1 MSSKQPVIADLLT
14 WRAASKRSSPRWPAL
29 IGVAGTVVML
39 LNLALRGS
47 HELEFGSVELD
58 TLAAACLFGSL
69 AFATFPVWYFDTD
82 RLMQGRPRLSWMKKL
97 LVCSGLFLVA
107 LVLSPTF
114 SIAVSKFDEMQHS
127 TTTWVKRSLLESVE
141 RPFYGHD
148 ELVWA
153 GTGTDTRYIPPRVF
167 CPSYSVRLYPLFG
180 LQRGDNWPG
189 VLEDSMSDVNGQP
202 VPPDH
207 AVLQA
212 VQSRCEREGLAMLNA
227 GYTKESALMRGDIGL
242 FFSRLASEEGPARQ
256 QVVLEEAQIPPG
268 ILKKVEV
275 LLAAHADDEWQ
286 YVDSVDDQSAA
297 GGSKPP
303 ITNGTGVT
311 RRLKPVAIAAALG
324 RTKDI
329 ALSEAKA
336 RQ

>member
-1 MSSKQPVIADLLT
+1 MSSEQPVIADLLT
-14 WRAASKRSSPRWPAL
+14 WRAASKRCSPRWPAL

-39 LNLALRGS
+39 LNLALRGD
-47 HELEFGSVELD
+47 HELEFGSLQLD

-69 AFATFPVWYFDTD
+69 AFATFPVWYLDTD
-82 RLMQGRPRLSWMKKL
+82 RFMRGRPRLSWMKKW
-97 LVCSGLFLVA
+97 LVCTGLFLVA

-114 SIAVSKFDEMQHS
+114 SIAFSKFDEMQHS

-141 RPFYGHD
+141 RPFFGHD

-153 GTGTDTRYIPPRVF
+153 GTGSDTRYIPPRLF

-189 VLEDSMSDVNGQP
+189 VLEDSMSDVNGQA

-212 VQSRCEREGLAMLNA
+212 VQSRCEREGPAMLNA
-227 GYTKESALMRGDIGL
+227 GYTKESALIRGDIGL
-242 FFSRLASEEGPARQ
+242 FFSRLASEEGHARQ
-256 QVVLEEAQIPPG
+256 QVVLDEAQIPPT
-268 ILKKVEV
+268 IMTKVGA
-275 LLAAHADDEWQ
+275 LLAAQPDDEWQ
-286 YVDSVDDQSAA
+286 YVDSAGDQRVASE
-297 GGSKPP
+297 STPP
-303 ITNGTGVT
+303 MANGAGVT
-311 RRLKPVAIAAALG
+311 RRLKPIAIAAALG
-324 RTKDI
+324 RTKDV

>member
-1 MSSKQPVIADLLT
+1 MSPEQPVIADLLT

-29 IGVAGTVVML
+29 IGAAGTVVML
-39 LNLALRGS
+39 LNLALRGN
-47 HELEFGSVELD
+47 HELEFGSLELD

-82 RLMQGRPRLSWMKKL
+82 HLIRGRPRLSWMKMW
-97 LVCSGLFLVA
+97 LVCAGLFLVA

-114 SIAVSKFDEMQHS
+114 SIAFSKFDEMQHS
-127 TTTWVKRSLLESVE
+127 TTTWVKRSLLESLE

-153 GTGTDTRYIPPRVF
+153 ATGSDTRHMPPRMF

-207 AVLQA
+207 AVLRA
-212 VQSRCEREGLAMLNA
+212 VQSRCEREGSAMLNA
-227 GYTKESALMRGDIGL
+227 GYTKESALMRGDVGL
-242 FFSRLASEEGPARQ
+242 FFSRLASEEGLARR
-256 QVVLEEAQIPPG
+256 QVVLDETQIPPN
-268 ILKKVEV
+268 IMKKVEA
-275 LLAAHADDEWQ
+275 LLAAQPDDEGR
-286 YVDSVDDQSAA
+286 YVDSVGDRRAA
-297 GGSKPP
+297 SESTPP
-303 ITNGTGVT
+303 IANGAGIT
-311 RRLKPVAIAAALG
+311 RRLKPIAIAAALG

-336 RQ
+336 RP